1 MLAGRL
7 ARVGQPV
14 GGSLGVIVMISLA
27 VRADALL
34 AFFFLVGVVVGVIV
48 VIAVLGAE
56 SR

>member
-1 MLAGRL
+1 
-7 ARVGQPV
+7 
-14 GGSLGVIVMISLA
+14 MISLA